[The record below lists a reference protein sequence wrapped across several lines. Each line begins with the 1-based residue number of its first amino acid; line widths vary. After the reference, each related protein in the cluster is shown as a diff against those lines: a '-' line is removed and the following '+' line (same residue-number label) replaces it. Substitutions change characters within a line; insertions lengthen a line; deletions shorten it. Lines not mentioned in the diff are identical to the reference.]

1 MKKILVTGSKG
12 FVGRELLFKIK
23 QKNYELIEIGN
34 SKFTNL
40 CDWEVVKKIP
50 KVDVIIHLAAKSF
63 VPDSFKNPL
72 KFYNN
77 NILSTLNILEKAKI
91 DNSKVVFLST
101 YVYGNPSYLPIDER
115 HKTEPLNPYT
125 QSKLICEDLCS
136 AYFRDFKVPI
146 TILRPFNIY
155 GINQNKNFIIPT
167 IISQVNNKEINLN
180 SSNTK
185 RDFIFISD
193 IVDVIIKIVDLD
205 SNLLNIYNLG
215 SGQSVSIK
223 EVVEKILKL
232 TGSQAN
238 IKVSNKI
245 RKGEVIDTI
254 SDISK
259 IKKDLNWQPKVFID
273 DGLKLIL
280 NN

>member
-12 FVGRELLFKIK
+12 FVGRELLFQMK
-23 QKNYELIEIGN
+23 QKDYELIEIGN
-34 SKFTNL
+34 TKFTNL

-77 NILSTLNILEKAKI
+77 NILSTLNILEKAKM
-91 DNSKVVFLST
+91 DNAKVVFLST
-101 YVYGNPSYLPIDER
+101 YVYGNPSYLPIDES

-167 IISQVNNKEINLN
+167 IISQVNNKEIKLN

-205 SNLLNIYNLG
+205 SKLLNIYNLG

>member
-1 MKKILVTGSKG
+1 MDYTYKLVSMSNQYLILK
-12 FVGRELLFKIK
+12 
-23 QKNYELIEIGN
+23 
-34 SKFTNL
+34 
-40 CDWEVVKKIP
+40 
-50 KVDVIIHLAAKSF
+50 
-63 VPDSFKNPL
+63 
-72 KFYNN
+72 
-77 NILSTLNILEKAKI
+77 
-91 DNSKVVFLST
+91 
-101 YVYGNPSYLPIDER
+101 
-115 HKTEPLNPYT
+115 
-125 QSKLICEDLCS
+125 
-136 AYFRDFKVPI
+136 
-146 TILRPFNIY
+146 
-155 GINQNKNFIIPT
+155 
-167 IISQVNNKEINLN
+167 
-180 SSNTK
+180 
-185 RDFIFISD
+185 
-193 IVDVIIKIVDLD
+193 
-205 SNLLNIYNLG
+205 LLNIYNLG